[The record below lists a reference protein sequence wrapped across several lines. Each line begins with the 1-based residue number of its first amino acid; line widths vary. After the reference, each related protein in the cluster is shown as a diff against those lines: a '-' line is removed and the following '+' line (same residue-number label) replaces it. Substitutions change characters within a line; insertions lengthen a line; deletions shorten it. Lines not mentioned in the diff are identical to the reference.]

1 MATQPIG
8 SQPLVSIVIP
18 AYNRAGIIRDT
29 IANIFEQTYKN
40 IELVIVDDGSS
51 DDTLQILQ
59 SYSSRIKWATQ
70 KNAGP
75 SAARNHGIRLSAGEI
90 IAFQDSDDAWHP
102 TKIERQVSLLER
114 GGDSVV
120 CCLCNCTVQLP
131 GIVVRSFENAPVD
144 PPIDE
149 GLWLNPAEVLATRF
163 MLFNQAV
170 AVRRRFLEKI
180 GGFDESFRL
189 MEDMDLALKL
199 SLEGPWA
206 FIRDP
211 LATRQDKLARTLGH
225 EATPLICANNEVR
238 IRETI
243 LQLVEENQDL
253 TPLQP
258 LMLKELKRARRRLR
272 AVEMRDDRTFGASAL
287 GWGLQQFERYRQAVE
302 RRAPWF
308 PKMEVRE
315 LSHA

>member
-1 MATQPIG
+1 MATQPTG

-40 IELVIVDDGSS
+40 IELIIVDDGSA

-59 SYSSRIKWATQ
+59 SYGSRIKWATQ

-75 SAARNHGIRLSAGEI
+75 SAARNHGIRLSTGEI

-102 TKIERQVSLLER
+102 SKIERQVSLLER

-131 GIVVRSFENAPVD
+131 GIEVRSFENAPVD
-144 PPIDE
+144 PPINE

-225 EATPLICANNEVR
+225 EATPQICATNEVR

-243 LQLVEENQDL
+243 LQLVEKNENL
-253 TPLQP
+253 SGLQP

-272 AVEMRDDRTFGASAL
+272 AVEFRDDRTPGASAL

-302 RRAPWF
+302 RRTPWF
-308 PKMEVRE
+308 PKMKVQALR
-315 LSHA
+315 HA

>member
-1 MATQPIG
+1 MGTSSPK
-8 SQPLVSIVIP
+8 SSPLVSVIVP
-18 AYNRAGIIRDT
+18 AYNRAGIIGDT
-29 IANIFEQTYKN
+29 IENILGQTYKN
-40 IELVIVDDGSS
+40 IELVVIDDGST
-51 DDTLQILQ
+51 DDTVRILET
-59 SYSSRIKWATQ
+59 YGSRIKWATQ

-75 SAARNHGIRLSAGEI
+75 AAARNHGIRLSTGEI
-90 IAFQDSDDAWHP
+90 VAFQDSDDAWHP
-102 TKIERQVSLLER
+102 SKIERQVSLLER
-114 GGDSVV
+114 GGDEVV

-144 PPIDE
+144 PPINE

-199 SLEGPWA
+199 SLQGPWA

-211 LATRQDKLARTLGH
+211 LATRQDKIARTLGH
-225 EATPLICANNEVR
+225 EATPEICATNDVR
-238 IRETI
+238 IREKI
-243 LQLVEENQDL
+243 LQLVEANHQL
-253 TPLQP
+253 VSLRP
-258 LMLKELKRARRRLR
+258 LMSKELRRARRRLR
-272 AVEMRDDRTFGASAL
+272 AIHMRNGHGSGAKIL
-287 GWGLQQFERYRQAVE
+287 GWGVEQFERYRMAAE

-308 PKMEVRE
+308 PKMKVES
-315 LSHA
+315 LNHA

>member
-1 MATQPIG
+1 MSTDSTPK
-8 SQPLVSIVIP
+8 VSVVVP
-18 AYNRAGIIRDT
+18 AYNRAEIIRDT

-40 IELVIVDDGSS
+40 IELVVVDDGSS

-59 SYSSRIKWATQ
+59 SYGSRIKWATQ

-75 SAARNHGIRLSAGEI
+75 SSARNHGIRLSTGEI

-114 GGDSVV
+114 GGESVV

-144 PPIDE
+144 PPISE

-189 MEDMDLALKL
+189 MEDMDMALKL

-243 LQLVEENQDL
+243 LQLVESNNNL
-253 TPLQP
+253 TPLYP

-272 AVEMRDDRTFGASAL
+272 AVEFRDERTLGASAL

-308 PKMEVRE
+308 PKMKVEE
-315 LSHA
+315 LVHA